1 MSTSGEV
8 SESIEMYLVSIAT
21 LQAEEQPVPISLLA
35 EQLSHSPVSINEM
48 CRKLVERGWASYQP
62 YKGVTL
68 TVEGETLAEK
78 VLCRRRLWEVFLVEH
93 LGAEPQE
100 AEAFACQL
108 EHATED
114 DLAERLAAFLTYP
127 TYSPQRKPIPSL
139 FGAGEER
146 PARSLATLAT
156 GQCGQVINV
165 VADEAVKEFL
175 NGHGVCPGI
184 TLKVLAVAAD
194 GSLLLEISGRHL
206 SLSRPVA
213 LSVDVA
219 PLTETAP
226 FDAGPNPRPNGGS
239 ALSSSRDPDASEA
252 NGGGDCS

>member
-8 SESIEMYLVSIAT
+8 SESTEMYLVSIAT
-21 LQAEEQPVPISLLA
+21 LQVEEQPVPISLLA

-68 TVEGETLAEK
+68 TVEGEALAEK
-78 VLCRRRLWEVFLVEH
+78 VLCRRRLWEVFLVE
-93 LGAEPQE
+93 LLSAEPQE

-108 EHATED
+108 EHATAD
-114 DLAERLAAFLTYP
+114 HLAERLAAFLAYP
-127 TYSPQRKPIPSL
+127 MYSPQGEPIPCL
-139 FGAGEER
+139 FGAGEEQS
-146 PARSLATLAT
+146 ARSLATLAT
-156 GQCGQVINV
+156 GQSAKVTNV
-165 VADEAVKEFL
+165 VADEVVRGFL
-175 NGHGVCPGI
+175 SRQGVRPGV
-184 TLKVLAVAAD
+184 TLRVLAVAAD
-194 GSLLLEISGRHL
+194 GSLLLEVSGRHL
-206 SLSRPVA
+206 SLSPVVA

-226 FDAGPNPRPNGGS
+226 FDAGPNPKPNGVS
-239 ALSSSRDPDASEA
+239 ALSPSQEPDASEA

>member
-48 CRKLVERGWASYQP
+48 CRKLVERSWATYQP
-62 YKGVTL
+62 YKGVML
-68 TVEGETLAEK
+68 TAEGEALAEK

-100 AEAFACQL
+100 AEVFACQL
-108 EHATED
+108 EHATAD
-114 DLAERLAAFLTYP
+114 HLAERLAAFLAYP
-127 TYSPQRKPIPSL
+127 MYSPLGKPIPCL

-146 PARSLATLAT
+146 PARALATLAT
-156 GQCGQVINV
+156 GQSAEVTNV
-165 VADEAVKEFL
+165 AADEAVKEFL

-194 GSLLLEISGRHL
+194 GSLLLEISDRHL

-219 PLTETAP
+219 PLMETVP
-226 FDAGPNPRPNGGS
+226 FDAGPNRGS
-239 ALSSSRDPDASEA
+239 SRSSSQDPDTTEA
-252 NGGGDCS
+252 NGGGDCH